1 MKALLTTRNDIL
13 QYNMFLTKI
22 KDIKA
27 FILDIDG
34 VLTDGTVHVTE
45 TGEQLRRFHVRDG
58 YAMQRAVKN
67 GYLICVIS
75 GGKSASVVLRLKG
88 LGVTEVYLGVDKKL
102 DVYNEF
108 INQHSLS
115 PEQVLYMGD
124 DIPDIPVM
132 KVAGLPVCPADAV
145 EEVKAVSLYI
155 SGKEGGSGCV
165 RDVIEKVLKIQG
177 KWMDLSPTAADD
189 SITSA

>member
-1 MKALLTTRNDIL
+1 
-13 QYNMFLTKI
+13 MFLTKI

-108 INQHSLS
+108 IKQHSLS
-115 PEQVLYMGD
+115 PGQVLYMGD

-177 KWMDLSPTAADD
+177 KWIDLSPTAEDD

>member
-1 MKALLTTRNDIL
+1 
-13 QYNMFLTKI
+13 MFLTRL

-27 FILDIDG
+27 FVLDIDG

-67 GYLICVIS
+67 DYLICVIS
-75 GGKSASVVLRLKG
+75 GGKSASVMVRLKG
-88 LGVTEVYLGVDKKL
+88 LGITEIYLGVDRKL
-102 DVYNEF
+102 EVYNDF
-108 INQHSLS
+108 IKRHGLMPS
-115 PEQVLYMGD
+115 QVMYMGD

-132 KVAGLPVCPADAV
+132 RQAGLAVCPADAV
-145 EEVKAVSLYI
+145 PEVKEVSSYI
-155 SGKEGGSGCV
+155 SVKDGGAGCV

-177 KWMDLSPTAADD
+177 KWFDADPTAKDD